1 MGFLPQT
8 TIRTLRI
15 QHKHCI
21 YRIRIILIIM
31 PGITAANHLAIN
43 IFTIKINLTNIT
55 PILVARCYLYQYIFI
70 NNKML
75 EINFRLYTVCL
86 LLFRSIY
93 AGKTILYIC
102 QSLRS
107 FTVSPSKTSITCPCK
122 TFSAESDKNGEDLQ
136 ETSNKVTR
144 SKAKNFINLD
154 MLQTFVK
161 TGFLHQKVH

>member
-8 TIRTLRI
+8 TIKTLRI

-21 YRIRIILIIM
+21 YGIRIILVIM
-31 PGITAANHLAIN
+31 PRITAANHLAID
-43 IFTIKINLTNIT
+43 IFTIKIDLTNIT
-55 PILVARCYLYQYIFI
+55 PILITRCYLYQYIFI
-70 NNKML
+70 SNKML
-75 EINFRLYTVCL
+75 KKILDCTP
-86 LLFRSIY
+86 Y
-93 AGKTILYIC
+93 ACCFSGASMPARRILYIC

-122 TFSAESDKNGEDLQ
+122 TFSAESDENGEDLQ
-136 ETSNKVTR
+136 ETSNKITR

-161 TGFLHQKVH
+161 TEFLHQKVH